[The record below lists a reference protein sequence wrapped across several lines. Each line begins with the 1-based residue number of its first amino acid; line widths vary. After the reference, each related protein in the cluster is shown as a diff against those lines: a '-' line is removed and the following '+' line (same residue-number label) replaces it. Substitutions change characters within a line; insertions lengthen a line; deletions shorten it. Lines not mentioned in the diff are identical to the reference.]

1 MNGRTNNNSNS
12 GTSGAQTTGTTAPAA
27 RTIDPAASGKEVN
40 VEELKRLL
48 KSLPE
53 GAEIITKPVSLAG
66 EKRTF
71 SRTASQN
78 SEPKA
83 AGGMFF
89 REPKRIK
96 VTEKVDED
104 ARMAVQED
112 AEAIKAKEALKAE
125 FDKWEEKFT
134 PRIAEDTEGTIR
146 FINQKYPRFA
156 PGWKWMNND
165 NIAEHERLDIWKAEK
180 VDGKAFLLAQIYG
193 MTTPG
198 ETHVELVVAALERHE
213 ATKRVEGMKAS
224 HYEVKS
230 VAKNKGGGVS
240 ATLVILCENQE
251 AAKRLLLAPAFT
263 YEDDDNI
270 AAIWVQDPYS
280 TGEWVILDMTNAPL
294 EKNDFLKG
302 CYGLFKDQIAWSKA
316 EKNKGKHVPVD
327 FRVAKVTRAIARPA
341 VTQGKGKTA
350 ADKKAAALEKAVQQ
364 DPTTEIWRVAFKL
377 SQNAAKKWIIPKN
390 GGPNGAKGEVRI
402 EIPPFC
408 DTCIS
413 WSHQRRHCQWWDE
426 QSVVEKVARPWDHL
440 PMAWENIKSFAEAKK
455 AWESIAKET
464 DKEESNTQRS

>member
-1 MNGRTNNNSNS
+1 M
-12 GTSGAQTTGTTAPAA
+12 
-27 RTIDPAASGKEVN
+27 
-40 VEELKRLL
+40 KRLL
-48 KSLPE
+48 EALPK
-53 GAEIITKPVSLAG
+53 GTEIITKPISLAG

-83 AGGMFF
+83 AGGLFF
-89 REPKRIK
+89 RETKRTK
-96 VTEKVDED
+96 LTEKGDGD
-104 ARMAVQED
+104 ASMAVQENQ
-112 AEAIKAKEALKAE
+112 EAIKAKDALKAE
-125 FDKWEEKFT
+125 FDKWEEKFA

-146 FINQKYPRFA
+146 FINQRYPRFV
-156 PGWKWMNND
+156 PGWKWMNDD

-180 VDGKAFLLAQIYG
+180 VDGKTFLLAQIYG
-193 MTTPG
+193 TTTPG
-198 ETHVELVVAALERHE
+198 ESHVELIVSALERHE
-213 ATKRVEGMKAS
+213 TSKRVEGLEAS

-240 ATLVILCENQE
+240 ATLVILCKDKD

-263 YEDDDNI
+263 YEDDDDI

-316 EKNKGKHVPVD
+316 EKNKGKDVPVD

-341 VTQGKGKTA
+341 GTQGRG
-350 ADKKAAALEKAVQQ
+350 KAATDKQTKALERAMQQ

-377 SQNAAKKWIIPKN
+377 SQTAAKNWIIPKN

-408 DTCIS
+408 DRCIS

-426 QSVVEKVARPWDHL
+426 PSVVEKIAKPWDYI
-440 PMAWENIKSFAEAKK
+440 PMIWEEVKSFTQAKA
-455 AWESIAKET
+455 AWESIGQGTGKE
-464 DKEESNTQRS
+464 KSNAQ